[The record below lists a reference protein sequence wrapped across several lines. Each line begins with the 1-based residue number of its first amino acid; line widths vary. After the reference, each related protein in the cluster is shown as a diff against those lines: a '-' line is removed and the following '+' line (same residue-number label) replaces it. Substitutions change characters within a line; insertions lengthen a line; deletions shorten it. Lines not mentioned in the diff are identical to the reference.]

1 METKEIVSKLEQ
13 FGVVPVIAIES
24 VEHALPLADA
34 LLEGGLPVAEITFR
48 TQAAG
53 EVIARLNK
61 ERPEL
66 LLGAGTVLTEEQLMR
81 ANDSGA
87 TFGVAPGLNP
97 AIVTKAQ
104 EIGLPFCPGIITPS
118 ELEQGLS
125 LGITFFKYF
134 PAEASG
140 GVKMI
145 SSVAAPY
152 NHLGIRFMP
161 TGGVTMNNLAEYLSV
176 NAIIAAGG
184 TWIAKKDMIAAE
196 QWNVIKTNAKAAVE
210 AVAKIRKVA

>member
-176 NAIIAAGG
+176 NAIVAAGG
-184 TWIAKKDMIAAE
+184 TWIARQDMIAAE

>member
-1 METKEIVSKLEQ
+1 MNTQEIVHQLEK

-34 LLEGGLPVAEITFR
+34 LIEGGLPLAEITFR

-53 EVIARLNK
+53 EVIALLNK

-66 LLGAGTVLTEEQLMR
+66 LVGAGTVLTEEQLLK
-81 ANDSGA
+81 AKDAGSA
-87 TFGVAPGLNP
+87 FAVAPGLNP
-97 AIVTKAQ
+97 AIVAKAQ

-125 LGITFFKYF
+125 MEITFFKYF

-140 GVKMI
+140 GINMI
-145 SSVAAPY
+145 KSVAAPY
-152 NHLGIRFMP
+152 GHLGVRFMP
-161 TGGVTMNNLAEYLSV
+161 TGGVTMKNLAEYLSV
-176 NAIIAAGG
+176 KAIVAAGG
-184 TWIAKKDMIAAE
+184 TWIATKDMIAAE
-196 QWNVIKTNAKAAVE
+196 QWDVIRDNAKAAVE
-210 AVAKIRKVA
+210 AVARIRKS

>member
-176 NAIIAAGG
+176 NAIVAAGG

>member
-1 METKEIVSKLEQ
+1 MNTQQIVSKLEQ

-24 VEHALPLADA
+24 AEHALPLADA

-48 TQAAG
+48 TQAAA
-53 EVIARLNK
+53 EVITRLRQ

-66 LLGAGTVLTEEQLMR
+66 LVGAGTVLTQDQLLR
-81 ANDSGA
+81 AKDSGA
-87 TFGVAPGLNP
+87 VFGVAPGLNP
-97 AIVTKAQ
+97 AIVTRAQ

-118 ELEQGLS
+118 ELEQGLT

-145 SSVAAPY
+145 TSVASPY
-152 NHLGIRFMP
+152 NHLGVRFMP
-161 TGGVTMNNLAEYLSV
+161 TGGVNMKNLAEYLSV
-176 NAIIAAGG
+176 KAIVAVGG
-184 TWIAKKDMIAAE
+184 TWIATKDMIASA
-196 QWNVIKTNAKAAVE
+196 QWDVIKDNAKAAVE
-210 AVAKIRKVA
+210 AVAKIRNT